1 MTPTPLERALVEAAQ
16 LFRERR
22 FYEVHE
28 VLEDVWRTLAG
39 ERRVVV
45 QGLIQIAVGFHHL
58 RRGKPKSAAALFAR
72 GRAKLVAHDAAA
84 CGVDVAALLTDL
96 GPWEAAAAAGEAW
109 DESRAL
115 PRFVLRVADAGRFDV

>member
-1 MTPTPLERALVEAAQ
+1 MTPLEQALVDAAR

-39 ERRVVV
+39 ERRVLV

-58 RRGKPKSAAALFAR
+58 SRGKPASAVRLFAR
-72 GRAKLVAHDAAA
+72 GRTKLVAHAAQVS
-84 CGVDVAALLTDL
+84 GVDVDALLADL
-96 GPWEAAAAAGEAW
+96 ESWEAAAAAGEAW
-109 DESRAL
+109 DEGRAL
-115 PRFVLRVADAGRFDV
+115 PRFVVRLPDGGRVGG